1 MSDEQKILIKYR
13 LRMAQKTLEDAQL
26 LFSKGGTSWSVVN
39 RAYYA
44 MFYATLALL
53 VSIGTGSAKHAGVI
67 TIFDEHFIKLG
78 KLPVEM
84 SKWLHKAFD
93 LRQRSDYLEM
103 YQLESKQ
110 VQEVL
115 KWAQQFVSQV
125 NDFLNPILGDHESDV
140 S

>member
-53 VSIGTGSAKHAGVI
+53 VFTGKV
-67 TIFDEHFIKLG
+67 F
-78 KLPVEM
+78 
-84 SKWLHKAFD
+84 
-93 LRQRSDYLEM
+93 
-103 YQLESKQ
+103 
-110 VQEVL
+110 
-115 KWAQQFVSQV
+115 
-125 NDFLNPILGDHESDV
+125 LGDSERDV